1 MDIISIVSGLVS
13 IALALY
19 AIHYAKKESDKSQ
32 ENYIKTREILKEI
45 DNKSAQIDRGIQ
57 FEQQFLLQIIN
68 KLLGQEGKEPVSMQP
83 ISLQEIDEIIE
94 GKTAEAKKRIEA
106 LESIVDKTPRIFVQK
121 DEPVDSKDG
130 DIWIQPK

>member
-94 GKTAEAKKRIEA
+94 GKTAEAKKRIDA